1 MRDKLSRHKLS
12 EEANKH
18 ESLLGA
24 HMSIEGGMFK
34 AFERGAKAGC
44 NTLQIFLKNSNR
56 WEARVLCEDDRILYT
71 AAQKKTGIS
80 PVVAHISY
88 LINLA
93 SPEPALWER
102 SLDAFVIEMER
113 ANYLSVPCVILHP
126 GAHMG
131 AGEREGIRR
140 VADALERALSEV
152 APPVRILLE
161 NTAGQGSSLGHR
173 FEQLAAIL
181 DRVRDEKRIGICLD
195 TCHLFAAGYDI
206 RNQVGYLKTIEAVD
220 RLIGISKIGVF
231 HVNDCNREF
240 GSRIDRHE
248 HIGRGLIGLEG
259 FRALMNDLR
268 FVRIPKILETPK
280 GKDLKED
287 KINLTTLRGLVAK
300 SSVRRRISMSA
311 KGW

>member
-1 MRDKLSRHKLS
+1 MKDRLSRRKLS
-12 EEANKH
+12 EKAIKH
-18 ESLLGA
+18 EPLVGA
-24 HMSIEGGMFK
+24 HMSIEGGIFR

-56 WEARVLCEDDRILYT
+56 WKAKALCEDDRILYA

-102 SLDAFVIEMER
+102 SLDAFVGEMER

-140 VADALERALSEV
+140 VADALARALSKV

-181 DRVRDEKRIGICLD
+181 DRVRDDKRVGICLD

-206 RNQVGYLKTIEAVD
+206 RNQVGYLKTMEAVD
-220 RLIGISKIGVF
+220 SLIGISRIGAF
-231 HVNDCNREF
+231 HVNDCKREF

-287 KINLTTLRGLVAK
+287 KINLTTLRRLAAERT
-300 SSVRRRISMSA
+300 SPSVLI
-311 KGW
+311 